1 MGHMDVRSEYEIFQ
15 ERIEKDLVAF
25 GNFSANDIINNS
37 VYQEEFTNLE
47 PGLFEV

>member
-1 MGHMDVRSEYEIFQ
+1 MDKEKEDDGFQIMGHMDVRSEYDIFQ

-37 VYQEEFTNLE
+37 VY
-47 PGLFEV
+47 